1 MSLVQ
6 QIEQHHHH
14 YDCSNSIDE
23 LLSVFNQMNTSES
36 IIFLQHWNIEILKEK
51 LLLIKSL
58 EEFEQIWIELLSA
71 THITS
76 FVVYH
81 ELLLKLLTTVF
92 DDDDDDDQ
100 FDRHAIILKILIPKL
115 NNYPQSSLWKSFHY
129 SNISV
134 VDENQCLCNSLK
146 CLKKII
152 FIIHQH
158 DNDQIS
164 DFFDQQLESI
174 LESYHQH
181 NVDRRCFAYELL
193 KFSSFI
199 VTINNIRIPCVIN
212 KLKNWI
218 QSDFLLKN
226 YLRFFSHS
234 RDFAG
239 NILTVHQRSLSSDPE
254 FNYDCP
260 LIRCYILF
268 VLKILSIDS
277 TMKDSYRFLSLHL
290 NQLKSRIENCD
301 KNSKQNEKFP
311 IKWLIEIFITEDSEL
326 FEMFHQ
332 ILLLYSTTKNPTI
345 IVDNESEFLIHR
357 LFEYFITNFIYNDSS
372 VLLDMLCTDQ
382 ETASI
387 VLRFLIAYLRIL
399 PYHCKNNSQ
408 PWFAPIVRLFHELGQ
423 RIQKLDEKNLFPY
436 SPKPLLRLLN
446 NI

>member
-23 LLSVFNQMNTSES
+23 LLSVFNQVNTSES
-36 IIFLQHWNIEILKEK
+36 IIFLQHWNTEILKEK

-58 EEFEQIWIELLSA
+58 KEFEQIWIELLSA

-76 FVVYH
+76 I
-81 ELLLKLLTTVF
+81 
-92 DDDDDDDQ
+92 DDDDDDQ

-129 SNISV
+129 SNISA

-146 CLKKII
+146 CLKEII

-158 DNDQIS
+158 DDGQIS
-164 DFFDQQLESI
+164 EFFDQQLESI

-226 YLRFFSHS
+226 YLRFFSHA

-239 NILTVHQRSLSSDPE
+239 NILTGHQRSLPSDPE

-268 VLKILSIDS
+268 IP
-277 TMKDSYRFLSLHL
+277 TMKDSYRFLSHHL

-301 KNSKQNEKFP
+301 NNSKQNEKFP

-345 IVDNESEFLIHR
+345 VDDNE
-357 LFEYFITNFIYNDSS
+357 N
-372 VLLDMLCTDQ
+372 MLCTDQ

-408 PWFAPIVRLFHELGQ
+408 PWFAPIVRFFHELGQ

-436 SPKPLLRLLN
+436 SPKPLLRLMN